1 MYLLEKLYLLV
12 EYLNNRVATLQK
24 TDVENYLE
32 KLRLQTN
39 TEFISLYL
47 FDSSYHLQYTTNS
60 FVGQINLNNPL
71 IKKVFLKKNAIIASA
86 PQIFHNIVL
95 IFKDYKCN
103 IYPLFFNN
111 TNLGLVIL
119 FFKNKMNEELKWF
132 ADLAVRY
139 LAQIIYGKTDVLL
152 NGQSGDNA
160 ADTIFFENP
169 IMQKNIEIIKNIA
182 PTKINVL
189 LTGESGAGK
198 ELMARYIHKLSDR
211 KEYPFITVSCS
222 AIPST
227 LIESE
232 LFGVKKGAFTGA
244 LADRKGKFLLADKGT
259 VFLDDVSE
267 LSENVQMKL
276 LRVLQERKIQP
287 LGDVEEQ
294 LIDVR
299 IIAATREPLEK
310 LISSK
315 KIREDLFFRLNGIVI
330 NIPPLRERREDLPL
344 LINYFL
350 NKYNVAY
357 SKNIKIPNDILKK
370 MFKNEWRGNVR
381 ELQNYIERLVVLSDE
396 NEIVENLN
404 LYASV
409 DRKIT
414 NSTELDELLKIQES
428 NNITLSEA
436 EYLFKKWFLKM
447 QLSKNNFNITNTA
460 KKINVQRT
468 YLSKLVKDYKLK

>member
-1 MYLLEKLYLLV
+1 MV
-12 EYLNNRVATLQK
+12 CR
-24 TDVENYLE
+24 
-32 KLRLQTN
+32 
-39 TEFISLYL
+39 
-47 FDSSYHLQYTTNS
+47 
-60 FVGQINLNNPL
+60 
-71 IKKVFLKKNAIIASA
+71 
-86 PQIFHNIVL
+86 
-95 IFKDYKCN
+95 
-103 IYPLFFNN
+103 
-111 TNLGLVIL
+111 
-119 FFKNKMNEELKWF
+119 
-132 ADLAVRY
+132 LAVRY

-370 MFKNEWRGNVR
+370 MLKNEWRGNVR